1 MGLDSVE
8 LLMEVEIA
16 FNIRIPDEEAEK
28 IITVG
33 DFHNAVW
40 RHLEGR
46 HIDRCHSQSLFY
58 TLRTSLSQTY
68 GLQPDK
74 LKLSDPPNEL
84 FPLTNR
90 REAYLAFERDLGMQ
104 LPALELP
111 DPWSDLLFWTGILLI
126 GGGLVTEIVLINFF
140 DYSAWILLWTLVA
153 IFAVVALS
161 ELLNPLRTV
170 IKTPTLK
177 EYTVETLSLNY
188 QKLAQDMGTNR
199 KEMETVINHIIVN
212 KIGVDILEI
221 TPEKRIADDLGVD

>member
-8 LLMEVEIA
+8 LLMEVENA
-16 FNIRIPDEEAEK
+16 FNIRIPNEEAEK

-33 DFHNAVW
+33 DFYNTVW

-46 HIDRCHSQSLFY
+46 HIDKCHSQSLFY

-68 GLQPDK
+68 GWHPAE

-84 FPLTNR
+84 FPLIGR
-90 REAYLAFERDLGMQ
+90 RQTYKAFEQQLGLQ

-111 DPWSDLLFWTGILLI
+111 DPWSDLLLWTGLLLI
-126 GGGLVTEIVLINFF
+126 GGGLVTTIALTYFF
-140 DYSAWILLWTLVA
+140 DYTAWILLWIPISILVV
-153 IFAVVALS
+153 IGLS

-170 IKTPTLK
+170 IKLPTLK
-177 EYTVETLSLNY
+177 EYTAETLSLNY
-188 QKLAQDMGTNR
+188 LKLAQQTGTNR
-199 KEMETVINHIIVN
+199 KEMEVVINHIIVN
-212 KIGVDILEI
+212 KIGVDIVEV